1 MRVVTSGGA
10 AKTSGNA
17 VTGDVVQL
25 YNSSGKLAQSFTVI
39 LYGDLNGDGKISLVD
54 LLQLQKH
61 LLGASTA
68 KGASL
73 TAADTSK
80 DGKVTILD
88 LLQLQKHLLGA
99 STIAQ

>member
-1 MRVVTSGGA
+1 M
-10 AKTSGNA
+10 
-17 VTGDVVQL
+17 
-25 YNSSGKLAQSFTVI
+25 
-39 LYGDLNGDGKISLVD
+39 
-54 LLQLQKH
+54 
-61 LLGASTA
+61 GASTA